1 MKAQAEQAKPLSSIR
16 VGIVGAGAIATTHA
30 KTLATI
36 ENVTL
41 AGVYDIDPQRTAE
54 YAAKEKTT
62 AYPTL
67 DALLEKVDAIYI
79 CSLPQAHRESA
90 VRAAEMGVHIFS
102 EKPLAK
108 TVEDGLAIQEAVER
122 SGITFMVAF
131 PFRFLAGFMRLK
143 ELVAS
148 GVLGKIYS
156 YWDTRMIWLP
166 HPPPNWRTDP
176 RYIMGMTIE
185 SMSHDFDLMRWLV
198 GDVTAAVGKV
208 MTSRP
213 DLNGYD
219 NITTCILTLASGGM
233 ATIHSS
239 WAGHESTF
247 QIGIVG
253 SEASLIYENDIIRWK
268 RPDEPET
275 VLEPNTPDFQTNGL
289 TRETHYF
296 IDCLKTGKR
305 PHVGVRDG
313 VATLKIS
320 HAVLKSS
327 KEGTIVPIK

>member
-1 MKAQAEQAKPLSSIR
+1 MKSQGEQVKPLSSIR
-16 VGIVGAGAIATTHA
+16 VGMVGAGAIATTHA

-36 ENVTL
+36 DNVTL
-41 AGVYDIDPQRTAE
+41 AGVYDIDPKRAAE

-67 DALLEKVDAIYI
+67 EALLEKVDAIYV

-90 VRAAEMGVHIFS
+90 VRAAQMGVHVCS

-108 TVEDGLAIQEAVER
+108 TVEDGLAIQEAVEKA
-122 SGITFMVAF
+122 GITFMVAF

-156 YWDTRMIWLP
+156 YWDTRTIWLP

-176 RYIMGMTIE
+176 RHIMGMTIE

-198 GDVTAAVGKV
+198 GDVTSAVGKV
-208 MTSRP
+208 TTSRP

-219 NITTCILTLASGGM
+219 NITTCLLTLSSGAM
-233 ATIHSS
+233 ATVHST
-239 WAGHESTF
+239 WAGHLSMF
-247 QIGIVG
+247 QIGIIG
-253 SEASLIYENDIIRWK
+253 SEASLIYQDDIIRWK

-275 VLEPNTPDFQTNGL
+275 VLEPNTPEFQTNGL

-296 IDCLKTGKR
+296 INCLKTGTR

-320 HAVLKSS
+320 HAVLKSA